1 MAPRPI
7 KRSSPSRKHIARL
20 ERERRQSRWIVGIAA
35 AVVVVVFAL
44 FGYWY
49 LNEKFIQPNKTVAR
63 IGADKITLAQFQARV
78 RLQRNQLIGQYNL
91 YEQYAQMLGMD
102 LSSQLQQI
110 QYQLSGLGAQDLG
123 QEALDQMIDEV
134 LLLQQAAKEGI
145 GASDQEVQDRL
156 QAFYNYYP
164 EGEPTATVTP
174 TEVTLPTISP
184 AEAAIVTITPTP
196 GPTNTAAPTAT
207 STPTVTPTLNLTTTA
222 TPTLKPTVTPEPSA
236 TPSTAF
242 TSTPVPTKTPQPT
255 ATPVSKEGYEASLAE
270 SLSNFKKLGF
280 SEADY
285 RHLVLLEIVRTKMFD
300 FVTRD
305 IQAVEDQVWARHI
318 LLADEAAAQSVY
330 DKLTDGADF
339 GALAAEFST
348 DAGTKDNG
356 GDLGWF
362 GKDQSAF
369 GAAFADA
376 AFALQPGE
384 YSQPVQTPGG
394 WHIIQAIGHEMRPL
408 TADQFDQAKQNAF
421 ARWMEDLRAN
431 AEADGLIETFDF
443 WKNAVPMDPDLQS
456 SAIPQ

>member
-1 MAPRPI
+1 
-7 KRSSPSRKHIARL
+7 
-20 ERERRQSRWIVGIAA
+20 
-35 AVVVVVFAL
+35 
-44 FGYWY
+44 
-49 LNEKFIQPNKTVAR
+49 
-63 IGADKITLAQFQARV
+63 
-78 RLQRNQLIGQYNL
+78 
-91 YEQYAQMLGMD
+91 
-102 LSSQLQQI
+102 
-110 QYQLSGLGAQDLG
+110 
-123 QEALDQMIDEV
+123 
-134 LLLQQAAKEGI
+134 
-145 GASDQEVQDRL
+145 
-156 QAFYNYYP
+156 
-164 EGEPTATVTP
+164 
-174 TEVTLPTISP
+174 
-184 AEAAIVTITPTP
+184 
-196 GPTNTAAPTAT
+196 
-207 STPTVTPTLNLTTTA
+207 
-222 TPTLKPTVTPEPSA
+222 
-236 TPSTAF
+236 
-242 TSTPVPTKTPQPT
+242 
-255 ATPVSKEGYEASLAE
+255 
-270 SLSNFKKLGF
+270 
-280 SEADY
+280 
-285 RHLVLLEIVRTKMFD
+285 MFD

-362 GKDQSAF
+362 GRTSPRF